1 MAVSATAKA
10 ERTVRILV
18 VEDHAVVREGLRL
31 LIESW
36 PGFIV
41 IGEAGNGDDALAI
54 TTREKPDIILLDL
67 HLARG
72 DSALDFLP
80 QLLAAAGQGQVIIL
94 TAVLDPKAHDQAI
107 RLGAM
112 GLVLKEKASKE
123 LHDAILRV
131 LDGEVW
137 LDPKLTTG
145 IINRLRSKDANKD
158 AGESQKVASLT
169 KRERELAILVGEGL
183 TNKEIAKRLFVSE
196 STVRHHLTSVF
207 SKLGVSNRFELIL
220 LLYRHELV

>member
-1 MAVSATAKA
+1 MAVSAVAKV
-10 ERTVRILV
+10 ERSIRVLL
-18 VEDHAVVREGLRL
+18 VEDHAVVREGLRM

-36 PGFIV
+36 PGFTV
-41 IGEAGNGDDALAI
+41 VGEAANGSEALAI

-67 HLARG
+67 HLGRG
-72 DSALDFLP
+72 ESALDFLP
-80 QLLAAAGQGQVIIL
+80 ELLSAADQGQVIIL
-94 TAVLDPKAHDQAI
+94 TAVLDPKAHDQAL

-123 LHDAILRV
+123 LRDAILKV
-131 LDGEVW
+131 LEGEVW

-145 IINRLRSKDANKD
+145 IINRLRAKDADRGGGETNKI
-158 AGESQKVASLT
+158 ASLT

-183 TNKEIAKRLFVSE
+183 TNREIAQRLFVSE

-207 SKLGVSNRFELIL
+207 TKLGVSNRFELIL

>member
-1 MAVSATAKA
+1 MLASATAKA
-10 ERTVRILV
+10 ERSVRILL
-18 VEDHAVVREGLRL
+18 VEDHAVVREGLRM

-36 PGFIV
+36 PGFTV
-41 IGEAGNGDDALAI
+41 IGEASNGDDALAI
-54 TTREKPDIILLDL
+54 TVREKPDIILLDL
-67 HLARG
+67 HLGRG

-123 LHDAILRV
+123 LHDAILKV

-145 IINRLRSKDANKD
+145 IINRLRAKDANKD
-158 AGESQKVASLT
+158 QGESQKVASLT

>member
-1 MAVSATAKA
+1 MAVSTTAKA
-10 ERTVRILV
+10 ERTVRILL

-36 PGFIV
+36 PGFTV

-67 HLARG
+67 HLGRG

-123 LHDAILRV
+123 LHDAILKV

-196 STVRHHLTSVF
+196 STARHHLTSVF